1 MSDTRRAPLMGRA
14 TLWSLMVGL
23 VGVLVFA
30 SSASAAR
37 DPLVR
42 GVADIHM
49 KKGFLRKLDNNAI
62 DVVGVGNGSVAG
74 NRARVPSIGGKLD
87 PTDGVGFIES
97 GSGFKFQLGTRGF
110 PVTKATFNT
119 AKRAVYAVVARAR
132 MQFATIAS
140 FSATRNGFGAD
151 VQGPKLV
158 LTEKA
163 ARRISNRLGLRGGH
177 RIDGG
182 RTISNFWSPA
192 QPATVTV
199 LPQGAATLDGD
210 LATLGKFGAKGVA
223 LPEGIS
229 AIAPATKPTPISF
242 AFPIE
247 GGTLAPDGSA
257 GTVRTTG
264 GVQILKEAVPIS
276 PTMKMLNIYADF
288 DTKVATVEIEIT
300 PTPPFPGAVGRSS
313 IADLVLPAGSVVA
326 DPAKRTITVSGAEAR
341 LQAVAAAT
349 LNDVFNQ
356 PPPEPPPAS
365 NFVVGDSLGTFSM
378 TVQAQ

>member
-97 GSGFKFQLGTRGF
+97 GSGFKFQLGTRGV

-140 FSATRNGFGAD
+140 FSATASFQCLFG
-151 VQGPKLV
+151 
-158 LTEKA
+158 
-163 ARRISNRLGLRGGH
+163 RRGSKSVTR
-177 RIDGG
+177 
-182 RTISNFWSPA
+182 
-192 QPATVTV
+192 QPAPY
-199 LPQGAATLDGD
+199 LR
-210 LATLGKFGAKGVA
+210 K
-223 LPEGIS
+223 
-229 AIAPATKPTPISF
+229 
-242 AFPIE
+242 
-247 GGTLAPDGSA
+247 
-257 GTVRTTG
+257 
-264 GVQILKEAVPIS
+264 
-276 PTMKMLNIYADF
+276 N
-288 DTKVATVEIEIT
+288 
-300 PTPPFPGAVGRSS
+300 
-313 IADLVLPAGSVVA
+313 
-326 DPAKRTITVSGAEAR
+326 SGNS
-341 LQAVAAAT
+341 T
-349 LNDVFNQ
+349 SG
-356 PPPEPPPAS
+356 EPRRR
-365 NFVVGDSLGTFSM
+365 
-378 TVQAQ
+378 